1 MSDIHRDATGLSGGG
16 LIGSSRANNLRFGTQ
31 YGIVPSFGVDA
42 TGLAGG
48 WLVGSGRAWR
58 RVSRRDKVDIMA
70 NFCIYAR

>member
-1 MSDIHRDATGLSGGG
+1 MAYIHRDATVLTDGG
-16 LIGSSRANNLRFGTQ
+16 LIGPSRANDLRFGTQ

-42 TGLAGG
+42 TGLSDK
-48 WLVGSGRAWR
+48 WLVGSGSAWR